1 MIYFDSH
8 FHYAPEEDLQEVR
21 TRMQEAFAAAGGTED
36 DQLLVAAMGGG
47 WQESLA
53 AQKFA
58 EASPA
63 GVFSAGIHPGNAAGE
78 IVPPE
83 EFRAFFRHPACRAVG
98 ELGLDYFY
106 QDGTRE
112 IQLEILEKFLAMA
125 LEEDLP
131 VILHCRDQ
139 ENRWQ
144 AYEDMSCLTSAFTGA
159 GGRAAVHC
167 FTGTV
172 PWAECFLAQGCLLG
186 VTGIV
191 TFNRAENVRQVA
203 AMIPEDRLL
212 AETDSP
218 YLAPVPLRGKV
229 NTAGNLPYVI
239 RKLAQVRMDTPEHIA
254 EITARNA
261 AGFYGLAN
269 GAK

>member
-8 FHYAPEEDLQEVR
+8 FHFDPEDDLDEVL
-21 TRMQEAFAAAGGTED
+21 TRMRTAFTAAGGTQED
-36 DQLLVAAMGGG
+36 ELRVAAMGGG

-53 AQKFA
+53 AQRFA
-58 EASPA
+58 RAYPN
-63 GVFSAGIHPGNAAGE
+63 GIFSAGIHPGAAE
-78 IVPPE
+78 RETVKPE
-83 EFRAFFRHPACRAVG
+83 EFRTLLKDPACKAVG

-106 QDGTRE
+106 QDGTRTR
-112 IQLEILEKFLAMA
+112 QLEILESFLAMA

-144 AYEDMSCLTSAFTGA
+144 AYEDMSSLTAAFTGA
-159 GGRAAVHC
+159 GGRAVVHC

-203 AMIPEDRLL
+203 AMIPEDKLL
-212 AETDSP
+212 VETDSP
-218 YLAPVPLRGKV
+218 YLAPVPLRGQV
-229 NTAGNLPYVI
+229 NTAGNLPIVI
-239 RKLAQVRMDTPEHIA
+239 RKLAMVRQDTPEHIA
-254 EITARNA
+254 AVTAENA
-261 AGFYGLAN
+261 VRFYGLN
-269 GAK
+269 

>member
-8 FHYAPEEDLQEVR
+8 FHFDPEDDLNGVQ
-21 TRMQEAFAAAGGTED
+21 TRMREAFAAAGGTAED
-36 DQLLVAAMGGG
+36 ELLVASMGGG

-53 AQKFA
+53 ARKFA
-58 EASPA
+58 HAWPN
-63 GVFSAGIHPGNAAGE
+63 GVFSAGIHPGAAAKE
-78 IVPPE
+78 TVSPE
-83 EFRAFFRHPACRAVG
+83 EFRELLRDPACRAVG

-106 QDGTRE
+106 QDGTRTR
-112 IQLEILEKFLAMA
+112 QLEVLETFLGMA
-125 LEEDLP
+125 LEEKLP

-139 ENRWQ
+139 ENRFQ
-144 AYEDMSCLTSAFTGA
+144 AYEDMSCLTAAFTGA
-159 GGRAAVHC
+159 GGKAVVHC

-203 AMIPEDRLL
+203 AMIPEDKLL

-218 YLAPVPLRGKV
+218 YLAPVPLRGQA
-229 NTAGNLPYVI
+229 NTAGNLPIII
-239 RKLAQVRMDTPEHIA
+239 RKIAQVRQDTPDHIA

-261 AGFYGLAN
+261 VRFYGMN
-269 GAK
+269 